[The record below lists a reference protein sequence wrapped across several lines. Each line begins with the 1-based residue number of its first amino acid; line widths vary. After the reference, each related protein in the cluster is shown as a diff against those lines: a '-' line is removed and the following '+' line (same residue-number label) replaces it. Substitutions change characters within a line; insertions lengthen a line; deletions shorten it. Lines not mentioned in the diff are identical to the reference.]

1 MSASPSPN
9 LAATQPARTDDS
21 GASREQILK
30 AAATLFAQQGFAGTS
45 FGAVAAAA
53 GQSKALVQYH
63 FPNKDALWRE
73 SIRHILAQRTTTLPQ
88 YLEPGVL
95 AQLDEH
101 EQSRMIHTLC
111 KQLLLFSL
119 RHPEWIRILYQEAAQ
134 PGPRLDWLIDE
145 CLRQDFHNGKA
156 MIQLAQARGLLP
168 KEVDPMHLLH
178 VLSGAVFHLVN
189 IAPLIQRVLD
199 EDVTSDTYINQ
210 YVDSFI
216 GMLKL

>member
-1 MSASPSPN
+1 MSIS
-9 LAATQPARTDDS
+9 QVARTDDTS
-21 GASREQILK
+21 ASREQILK

-73 SIRHILAQRTTTLPQ
+73 SIRFILTARTNALPQ

-95 AQLDEH
+95 AQLDEQ

-111 KQLLLFSL
+111 KQLILFSL

-134 PGPRLDWLIDE
+134 PGPRLDWMIDE
-145 CLRQDFHNGKA
+145 FLRQDFHNGSA
-156 MIQLAQARGLLP
+156 VIQLAQARGLLP
-168 KEVDPMHLLH
+168 QQVDPLHLLH
-178 VLSGAVFHLVN
+178 ILSGAVFHLVN

-199 EDVTSDTYINQ
+199 VDATSDSYIDQ
-210 YVDSFI
+210 YVESFI
-216 GMLKL
+216 GMLKR